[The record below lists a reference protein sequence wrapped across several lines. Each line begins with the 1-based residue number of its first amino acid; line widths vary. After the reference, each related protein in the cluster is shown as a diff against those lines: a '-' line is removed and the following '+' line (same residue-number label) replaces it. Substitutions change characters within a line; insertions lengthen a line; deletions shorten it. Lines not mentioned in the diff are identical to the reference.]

1 MDESFDGVGA
11 QGCAVAGREQW
22 RIRLGVVGFH
32 PFSQCGDGAGGQW
45 CGSLLSALASAA
57 NVWPGCQCEVLTAQ
71 AGEFGDAQAGLDR
84 EGE

>member
-1 MDESFDGVGA
+1 M
-11 QGCAVAGREQW
+11 
-22 RIRLGVVGFH
+22 GFH

-71 AGEFGDAQAGLDR
+71 AGEFGDTQAGVDR